1 MNKTVEKET
10 VFAEY
15 HGKVQ
20 RYISGKVSNHQ
31 DAEDLASDV
40 FVKVFEKLD
49 SFDSEK
55 ASLSTW
61 IYTITRNT
69 VTDYYRTHKEHG
81 ELDEQLLSS
90 FDLEGKVV
98 GEEMLEKLADA
109 LEQLDRRSRQ
119 IIISRYYSG
128 RTLKDIADHLD
139 ISYAYVKIL
148 HNAALAKLKQY
159 LQ

>member
-1 MNKTVEKET
+1 MSKTVEKET
-10 VFAEY
+10 VFMEY

-31 DAEDLASDV
+31 DAEDLTGDV

-49 SFDSEK
+49 SFDGEK

-69 VTDYYRTHKEHG
+69 VTDYYRTHKEYG
-81 ELDEQLLSS
+81 ELDEQLQST
-90 FDLEGKVV
+90 FDLEAQTID
-98 GEEMLEKLADA
+98 EDMLEKLADA
-109 LEQLDRRSRQ
+109 LESLDQRSRN
-119 IIISRYYSG
+119 IVIYRYYAG
-128 RTLKDIADHLD
+128 QTLKDIAGRLD
-139 ISYAYVKIL
+139 VSYAYVKIL
-148 HNAALAKLKQY
+148 HNAALAKLKQT